1 MLFTDKV
8 AMLDPPSTSD
18 VGRSDVV
25 GALGDGDVGGLKSS
39 YLKTKCA
46 HFVWES
52 LKKKKKN

>member
-25 GALGDGDVGGLKSS
+25 GGDTTSTGVD
-39 YLKTKCA
+39 A
-46 HFVWES
+46 R
-52 LKKKKKN
+52 

>member
-8 AMLDPPSTSD
+8 AMLDPASTLD
-18 VGRSDVV
+18 VGRSDTV

-46 HFVWES
+46 NIVWES
-52 LKKKKKN
+52 F

>member
-18 VGRSDVV
+18 VGRSDAV

-46 HFVWES
+46 HIVWES
-52 LKKKKKN
+52 FKKKK